1 MGIRSSSTR
10 ISMARNED
18 SVTRLESW
26 KGVVTGADPDVIPD
40 DAAPKGQNAVITHSA
55 LEAGP
60 VRRRKGAIGDGNIE
74 GDAAVLGL
82 FDYPSSESGRL
93 FLVVTA
99 DGGLS
104 TTRVAYELT
113 WADPDPI
120 GYGTPL
126 GASELDA
133 AATVDGTYV
142 YSPLAGTILP
152 KGDHTLHVTFTP
164 DNLSLYSVKSL
175 SQTITVIIGTPV
187 ITWGNPEGIIYG
199 TALSGT
205 QLNATA
211 DVPGTFVYTPAAGTV
226 LNAGTRTL
234 RVDFT
239 PDDGDNYQSTFAEV
253 TIVVAKATPVI
264 TWMNPGSIMY
274 GTALSGTQL
283 NATADVAGAFTYTP
297 PSGTVLNAGAGQQL
311 HVDFVPTD
319 TTNYNNTSDDAEI
332 TVNKAWPNIT
342 WSNPANIT
350 YGTVLSGTQLNATAD
365 VPGSFVY
372 TPAAGTLLGAGVGQT
387 LHVDFTPTDTSNYND
402 IDYSVQIT
410 VDKATPVITWAE
422 PADITVG
429 TALDGT
435 QLNASANVAGSFVY
449 DPVSG
454 TVLTVGEDQALDV
467 TFTPT
472 DTDNYTTATAT
483 VYIDVTGTQYW
494 KEYWLD
500 GLLIP
505 QIQGTTYLKDKWQ
518 DGIVPGGTE

>member
-1 MGIRSSSTR
+1 MPSK
-10 ISMARNED
+10 D
-18 SVTRLESW
+18 SVELLEGW
-26 KGVVTGADPDVIPD
+26 KGVVTGADADVLPAD
-40 DAAPKGQNAVITHSA
+40 LAPKGQNATITHA
-55 LEAGP
+55 ATETGV
-60 VRRRKGAIGDGNIE
+60 VRRRKGATSQGVIE
-74 GDAAVLGL
+74 SDPAVLGI
-82 FDYPSSESGRL
+82 FDFPSAEYGKL

-104 TTRVAYELT
+104 TIRVAYELV
-113 WADPDPI
+113 WATPDPI

-126 GASELDA
+126 GAGQLNA
-133 AATVDGTYV
+133 AATVDGVYA
-142 YSPLAGTILP
+142 YSPTAGTVLP
-152 KGDHTLHVTFTP
+152 KGIHTLYCTFTP
-164 DNLSLYSVKSL
+164 DNLALYS
-175 SQTITVIIGTPV
+175 IRTVHVELEVVIGTPV
-187 ITWGNPEGIIYG
+187 ITWANPETITYG
-199 TALSGT
+199 AALSGT

-211 DVPGTFVYTPAAGTV
+211 DVPGTFVYTPPSGTV
-226 LNAGTRTL
+226 LNAGTNTL

-239 PDDGDNYQSTFAEV
+239 PDDADNYQSTFKEV
-253 TIVVAKATPVI
+253 TLIVAKATPVI

-283 NATADVAGAFTYTP
+283 NATADVPGSFTYTP
-297 PSGTVLNAGAGQQL
+297 PSGTVLNAGANQGL
-311 HVDFVPTD
+311 SVSFVPTD
-319 TTNYNNTSDDAEI
+319 TVNYNNANAAVAI
-332 TVNKAWPNIT
+332 NVQKAWPNIT

-372 TPAAGTLLGAGVGQT
+372 DPAAGTLLSAGVGQS
-387 LHVDFTPTDTSNYND
+387 LSVDFYPTDSANYNS
-402 IDYSVQIT
+402 IDALVQIT

-449 DPVSG
+449 DPISG
-454 TVLTVGEDQALDV
+454 TVLLVGEDQALDV

-472 DTDNYTTATAT
+472 DTDNYNVAYAT

-500 GLLIP
+500 GAIIP
-505 QIQGTTYLKDKWQ
+505 QIQGSTMLKDKWL
-518 DGIVPGGTE
+518 DGAPGPGVE